1 MLTDKLLTNTD
12 REGLVTPDS
21 VLAEGGA
28 GAKQGE
34 LTSGRGGGVNMV
46 CALIGLSVSMYD

>member
-1 MLTDKLLTNTD
+1 M
-12 REGLVTPDS
+12 TPDS

-28 GAKQGE
+28 GAEQGE

-46 CALIGLSVSMYD
+46 YVLIGLSVSMYE

>member
-12 REGLVTPDS
+12 SKGLVTPDS

-28 GAKQGE
+28 GAEQGE

-46 CALIGLSVSMYD
+46 YVLICLSVSMYE